1 MPNIFDIKLVF
12 TQIPALLEY
21 LPVTLVITLFSMVI
35 GVALGFII
43 ALIRIKKLPV
53 LSSFFALFVSFVRG
67 TPLIVQLYLSYYGIP
82 IILKYYNYYNDTS
95 YSVNNVPALVFVL
108 LAFSLNE
115 AAYNSESLRA
125 AMISVEKKQIEAAQS
140 LGMTPLQVLLRV
152 TIPEAFVVALPTL
165 GNTLISL
172 MKGTSLAF
180 VCSVI
185 ELTARGKIL
194 ASGSYRYFEVYVSL
208 ALIYWALTI
217 VTEIMLKIIEKKISI
232 PDTPAAK
239 EKAKIGA
246 ASHDSH

>member
-12 TQIPALLEY
+12 SQIPALLAY
-21 LPVTLVITLFSMVI
+21 LPVTLAITLLSMAI
-35 GVALGFII
+35 GSALGLLI
-43 ALIRIKKLPV
+43 ALIRIRKI
-53 LSSFFALFVSFVRG
+53 FFLHRAAVFFVSFIRG

-82 IILKYYNYYNDTS
+82 VLLKYYNFYNGTD
-95 YSVNNVPALVFVL
+95 YNVNAVPSLLFVL

-125 AMISVEKKQIEAAQS
+125 ALLSVDKRQIEAAQS
-140 LGMTPLQVLLRV
+140 LGMTPWQTLRRV

-165 GNTLISL
+165 GNALISL
-172 MKGTSLAF
+172 LKGTSLAF

-185 ELTARGKIL
+185 EMTARGKIL

-217 VTEIMLKIIEKKISI
+217 LIERIVRLLEQRLAI
-232 PDTPAAK
+232 PESAPAQAVK
-239 EKAKIGA
+239 EP
-246 ASHDSH
+246 HDRH